1 MEDWKRY
8 YHGDTEGTK
17 EARRWNNSIIRK
29 WKNGRMEK
37 WKNLMIRQFE
47 NSTMED
53 VYHGDTED
61 TKEARRWNNS
71 IIRQFDNG
79 RVEGWNVEAL
89 AEIPLRREKNGR
101 CLPRRHGGHKGSTK
115 MGQFDN

>member
-1 MEDWKRY
+1 
-8 YHGDTEGTK
+8 
-17 EARRWNNSIIRK
+17 
-29 WKNGRMEK
+29 MEK

-61 TKEARRWNNS
+61 TKEARRCNNS

-79 RVEGWNVEAL
+79 RVEEWKIGRGITTET
-89 AEIPLRREKNGR
+89 RRAQRKHEDGTIR
-101 CLPRRHGGHKGSTK
+101 QL
-115 MGQFDN
+115 DN